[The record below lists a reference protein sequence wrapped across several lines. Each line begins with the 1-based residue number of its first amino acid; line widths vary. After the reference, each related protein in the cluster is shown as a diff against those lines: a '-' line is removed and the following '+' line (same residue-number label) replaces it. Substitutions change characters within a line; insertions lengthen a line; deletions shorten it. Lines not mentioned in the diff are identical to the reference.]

1 VVQRRVDLPWRL
13 IDWRGVP
20 DADARLASLLADDRA
35 RGFDMEVAP
44 LMRVALVRHAD
55 ERWTMVWTQHHLLL
69 DRWSWPIVLRE
80 VGAAYEALRRGEM
93 PALRPAVPF
102 RDYVAW
108 LAAQPEDEARRY
120 WTEEL
125 AELGEPLRL
134 LEARVDGVGEAVA
147 DRDEIVVE
155 LTAEETASMRAVAR
169 AAGLSPNVLVE
180 SAWAMALAHLGARD
194 DVTFGLA
201 IDGRGADLAGADEIV
216 GVLVNNVAARARF
229 DADEPLGDWL
239 AGFQRRQA
247 AMRGAEHAPLEAI
260 QRWIGLPWRHR
271 LFETLLVFQDRAAE
285 QGMRGWLG
293 GSVAVRRAVT
303 PTLTAYP
310 VTGLVGGDDRLTL
323 TIVGDRR
330 LVPRTLVEE
339 LAHAAEAALRVM
351 TTGLDTTVGA
361 LRRRL
366 PPTRPFAWKAA
377 AAVERVAPRSAT
389 ERVLARIWGELLG
402 TSDLGVTDNFFALG
416 GHSLLATQ
424 IVSRVR
430 ETLQVDIPVRV
441 LFQHPTVADL
451 ATALTAHERKAG
463 HVERVAQLVLRIEG
477 MSAEE
482 LRQSAAE
489 RAARQTVTANGN

>member
-1 VVQRRVDLPWRL
+1 
-13 IDWRGVP
+13 
-20 DADARLASLLADDRA
+20 
-35 RGFDMEVAP
+35 
-44 LMRVALVRHAD
+44 
-55 ERWTMVWTQHHLLL
+55 
-69 DRWSWPIVLRE
+69 
-80 VGAAYEALRRGEM
+80 
-93 PALRPAVPF
+93 
-102 RDYVAW
+102 
-108 LAAQPEDEARRY
+108 
-120 WTEEL
+120 
-125 AELGEPLRL
+125 
-134 LEARVDGVGEAVA
+134 
-147 DRDEIVVE
+147 
-155 LTAEETASMRAVAR
+155 
-169 AAGLSPNVLVE
+169 
-180 SAWAMALAHLGARD
+180 
-194 DVTFGLA
+194 
-201 IDGRGADLAGADEIV
+201 
-216 GVLVNNVAARARF
+216 
-229 DADEPLGDWL
+229 
-239 AGFQRRQA
+239 
-247 AMRGAEHAPLEAI
+247 MRGAEHAPLEAI

-402 TSDLGVTDNFFALG
+402 TSDPGVTDTFFALG

-451 ATALTAHERKAG
+451 ATALTAQERKAG